1 MNILV
6 NFVLNKN
13 DIRSNNTRKT
23 SETSC
28 PRPKAC
34 CTLEKKKEEIFR
46 NKEQPTEQSTV
57 QHTVQSTEQS
67 TVQSNYGYSVGTLAV
82 LTISACV
89 SFTYNKKAGQV
100 IHDETIEPK

>member
-1 MNILV
+1 M
-6 NFVLNKN
+6 LNKN

-34 CTLEKKKEEIFR
+34 CTLEKKKKEEIFR

-100 IHDETIEPK
+100 IHEETIEPK